1 MRNKIF
7 PGLRNTSAS
16 GFTLIELLVV
26 IAIIA
31 ALAGMLLPALSQAK
45 SKAKGSQ
52 CANSNKQMAL
62 ALNLYASE
70 QDENLVFSW
79 ISPTVNP
86 PSGPYDTTV
95 YGAVN
100 GASLLGRYLAGLKS
114 FSCPAF
120 PQTATQ
126 PFIAATSFGVEW
138 IAQSQYRV
146 NPYLG
151 IIGMGP
157 GTDNG
162 NSPMAGDG
170 GTFNGPVHTPF
181 KMSLVQKPDQ
191 RVFSFDADDG
201 RPYMPTPG
209 CANLTF
215 NNSQGDNDRH
225 NPLNYPAYW
234 HAPNIGIHHM
244 RYSVVSFMDGH
255 VETLPMTS
263 AVTYGGTNDA
273 FWALGR

>member
-1 MRNKIF
+1 MTVSF
-7 PGLRNTSAS
+7 LPALRRKSAD

-31 ALAGMLLPALSQAK
+31 ILAGMLLPALSKAK
-45 SKAKGSQ
+45 SKAKGGQ
-52 CANSNKQMAL
+52 CTNSNKQMAL
-62 ALNLYASE
+62 ALNLYAGE

-79 ISPTVNP
+79 MSPSVNP
-86 PSGPYDTTV
+86 PSGPYNTTV

-100 GASLLGRYLAGLKS
+100 GASLLGRFLAGLKS

-120 PQTATQ
+120 PQTAPQ
-126 PFIAATSFGVEW
+126 PFIATTSFGVEW

-162 NSPMAGDG
+162 NSPVAGDG
-170 GTFNGPVHTPF
+170 GTFNGPIHNPF

-225 NPLNYPAYW
+225 NPLNYPVYW

-244 RYSVVSFMDGH
+244 RYSVISFMDGH

-263 AVTYGGTNDA
+263 AVTYGGANDA
-273 FWALGR
+273 SWALGR